1 MAKNNTDA
9 FLERIKKENDVF
21 KKHVLF
27 SVWITEKLKE
37 RGKSLPII
45 VGGSAVEIY
54 TSPFYV
60 SGDIDYVF
68 PNREE
73 FEKVIFSTGLFK
85 KQGKNYISD
94 ELGLFIEIVDERL
107 SGSPSKVR
115 KIKVE
120 IEGKEYTINVIG
132 IEDLIID
139 RLNACVHWKSES
151 DCEMSKILIEGYEK
165 EIDFGYLLKRAKEDL
180 LEDKLRKL
188 LKELKLEDKIR

>member
-9 FLERIKKENDVF
+9 LLERIKKESDIF

-37 RGKSLPII
+37 RGKNLPII

-54 TSPFYV
+54 ASPFYV

-73 FEKVIFSTGLFK
+73 FEKVIFSSGVFK

-94 ELGLFIEIVDERL
+94 ELGLFIELVDYRL
-107 SGSPSKVR
+107 GGSLSKVR

-120 IEGKEYTINVIG
+120 IDGKEYTINVIG

-151 DCEMSKILIEGYEK
+151 DCEMAKILIEGYEK
-165 EIDFGYLLKRAKEDL
+165 EIDFEYLLKRAKEEL
-180 LEDKLRKL
+180 LEDKLREL